1 MQTPEILLIA
11 VGLAMDAFA
20 VSVAA
25 GTSGLINGKRAYF
38 RLSFHFGLFQAM
50 MPVLG
55 WAAGMTVA
63 HLISSVAPWIA
74 FFLLVFVGAR
84 MIVSAFQ
91 IDADTFRKDPSRGMS
106 LVVLS
111 VATSIDALAVGLS
124 LAMISVDIWYP
135 SVMIGIITAG
145 LSVIGIRAGK
155 FVGKRFGSRMELLG
169 GIILIGIGLRI
180 LISHLSAALL

>member
-25 GTSGLINGKRAYF
+25 GTSGLISGKRAYF

-50 MPVLG
+50 MPVIG
-55 WAAGMTVA
+55 WAAGITVA
-63 HLISSVAPWIA
+63 HLISAVDHWIA
-74 FFLLVFVGAR
+74 FSLLAFVGTR
-84 MIVSAFQ
+84 MIISAFQ
-91 IDADTFRKDPSRGMS
+91 TDTETFRRDPSKGMS
-106 LVVLS
+106 LVILS

-124 LAMISVDIWYP
+124 LAMININIWYP
-135 SVMIGIITAG
+135 SALIGIITAG

-155 FVGKRFGSRMELLG
+155 FVGKKFGSGMEFIG

-180 LISHLSAALL
+180 LIAHLTV